1 MKIKNLWP
9 VIVAL
14 SIIAGIFIGNL
25 LARQGSATNN
35 KLISFP
41 SGNKLS
47 SLLELID
54 AQYVDTIDKNEMIEE
69 AIPMIL
75 EKLDPHSVYIPA
87 SELQSVNE
95 DLEGSFGGI
104 GVQFNIQDDTVMVVM
119 VISGGPAEKVG
130 LMAGDRI
137 VMVNDSVFAG
147 KGITNTKVMKAL
159 RGKKGTSV
167 KVGVRRT
174 GISGII
180 NFDIE
185 RGNIPTYSVDVTY
198 MIDESVG
205 YIKVGKFGRTTY
217 EEFLMGLSKLIQSDA
232 KSVIVD
238 LRGNQGGY
246 LEAVAKMVNEFM
258 QRGDLIVYTKGKAYP
273 RADYRAD
280 GSGSSK
286 GMRVVV
292 VIDEWSASA
301 SEIFAGAIQD
311 NDRGVVVGRRSFGKG
326 LVQNQIPFS
335 DGSAVRLTISRY
347 YTPSGRSIQ
356 KSYENGSDDYGMEI
370 FERFKHGEFEVKDSI
385 RFEDDMKFLTK
396 GGRVVY
402 GGGGVM
408 PDVFVPLD
416 TIGSTP
422 YLNNLIQKGFIYKY
436 AFRFTDEH
444 RKALGKF
451 KTVEELATYLE
462 SQDILTGFL
471 SVVEKEWGVKP
482 VQEQIKISAE
492 IIETQLFAYIAR
504 NILDND
510 GFYPMISRID
520 NTLNEAINIA
530 KLPSKQYNAYLF
542 ADE

>member
-14 SIIAGIFIGNL
+14 SIVAGIFIGNL
-25 LARQGSATNN
+25 LARQGNSSSDN
-35 KLISFP
+35 LISFP
-41 SGNKLS
+41 SANKLS
-47 SLLELID
+47 SLIELID
-54 AQYVDTIDKNEMIEE
+54 AQYVDTINKNQMIED
-69 AIPMIL
+69 AIPVIL

-147 KGITNTKVMKAL
+147 KGITNTKVMNAL

-167 KVGVRRT
+167 KVGVSRA
-174 GISGII
+174 GINGII
-180 NFDIE
+180 NFDIV

-198 MIDESVG
+198 MIDKTVG
-205 YIKVGKFGRTTY
+205 YIKVGKFGRTTF
-217 EEFLMGLSKLIQSDA
+217 EEFLIGLSKLIQSDA

-273 RADYRAD
+273 RTDYRAD

-286 GMRVVV
+286 GMRLIVL
-292 VIDEWSASA
+292 IDEWSASA

-356 KSYENGSDDYGMEI
+356 KSYENGTEDYGMEI
-370 FERFKHGEFEVKDSI
+370 FERYQHGELEVKDSI
-385 RFEDDMKFLTK
+385 HFENEEKYFTK
-396 GGRVVY
+396 SGRVVY
-402 GGGGVM
+402 GGGGIM

-416 TIGSTP
+416 TAGSTP

-436 AFRFTDEH
+436 AFRYTDEH
-444 RKALGKF
+444 RKTLAGF
-451 KTVEELATYLE
+451 KTAEELSGYLE
-462 SQDILTGFL
+462 KQGILNDFL
-471 SVVEKEWGVKP
+471 SVAEKEWGVKP
-482 VQEQIKISAE
+482 IPAEIKTSSEIIKI
-492 IIETQLFAYIAR
+492 QLFAYIAR
-504 NILDND
+504 NILDNE
-510 GFYPMISRID
+510 GFYPVISRID
-520 NTLNEAINIA
+520 KTLNEAISIA
-530 KLPSKQYNAYLF
+530 NLPAKEYNTYLF
-542 ADE
+542 KEK